1 MKLLAIDLG
10 YSNVKVAYYNEDGAL
25 QFDKYISAVAKVDNP
40 MELDDDIMFQL
51 AVDTYVL
58 GSSALKLSRS
68 LLMNLETFDDMK
80 AVYPV
85 WISYLLKRY
94 GGVDRFDKVIVGLS
108 MAFSDKADELLQH
121 LYDTLLIQK
130 DNYFICLP
138 QGLSCKLGYSMCGL
152 DIRETSTGHSGS
164 SELRNYIILDG
175 GFLTTDFCTV
185 LGSKASAGAAIGIP
199 STGVICIAYDIMD
212 YLFKEYQMKVS
223 IKEAQNYLDSDG
235 VFVRRGRKYDISEKV
250 KEFTK
255 NYLGKVLQLLEEKYG
270 EYIDAVEGIL
280 ILGGLPYF
288 FKKYIN
294 DQEVIKEIEKHFPIT
309 FIHLPSVDAEYYNCF
324 SYLKAA
330 EKILGGTEE

>member
-1 MKLLAIDLG
+1 MRLLAIDLG

-25 QFDKYISAVAKVDNP
+25 QFDKYISAVAKVENP

-51 AVDTYVL
+51 GVDTYVL
-58 GSSALKLSRS
+58 GASALKLSRS
-68 LLMNLETFDDMK
+68 LLLNLETFEDMK
-80 AVYPV
+80 SVYPV

-94 GGVDRFDKVIVGLS
+94 GGVDRFDKIIVGLS

-130 DNYFICLP
+130 DDYFMCLP
-138 QGLSCKLGYSMCGL
+138 QGLSCKLGYSLRGL

-199 STGVICIAYDIMD
+199 NTGVICIAYDIVD

-235 VFVRRGRKYDISEKV
+235 IFVRRGRKFNISAKV

-255 NYLGKVLQLLEEKYG
+255 NYLGNVLSLLEEKYG
-270 EYIDAVEGIL
+270 EYIDAADGIL
-280 ILGGLPYF
+280 ILGGLAYF
-288 FKKYIN
+288 FQKYSQ
-294 DQEVIKEIEKHFPIT
+294 DPEVIAEIEKHFSLSFLSWPQ
-309 FIHLPSVDAEYYNCF
+309 VYGEYFNAF

-330 EKILGGTEE
+330 EKLLGVIE

>member
-51 AVDTYVL
+51 GVDTYVL

-280 ILGGLPYF
+280 ILGGLAYF

-330 EKILGGTEE
+330 EKILSGTEE

>member
-1 MKLLAIDLG
+1 MRLLAIDLG

-40 MELDDDIMFQL
+40 MELDNDIMFQL
-51 AVDTYVL
+51 GVDTYVL
-58 GSSALKLSRS
+58 GASALKLSRS
-68 LLMNLETFDDMK
+68 LLLNLETFDDLK

-94 GGVDRFDKVIVGLS
+94 GGADKFDKVVVGLS

-121 LYDTLLIQK
+121 LYDSLLIQK
-130 DNYFICLP
+130 DDYFMCLP
-138 QGLSCKLGYSMCGL
+138 QGLSCKLGYSLKGL

-164 SELRNYIILDG
+164 SELKNYIILDG

-185 LGSKASAGAAIGIP
+185 LGSKASAGAAIGLP
-199 STGVICIAYDIMD
+199 NTGVICIAYDIMD

-235 VFVRRGRKYDISEKV
+235 IFVRRGRKFDISAKV

-255 NYLGKVLQLLEEKYG
+255 NYLGNVLTLLEDKYS
-270 EYIDAVEGIL
+270 EYIDAADGIL
-280 ILGGLPYF
+280 ILGGLSYF
-288 FKKYIN
+288 FQKYCEDPDI
-294 DQEVIKEIEKHFPIT
+294 VAEIEKHFSMSFLSWPQT
-309 FIHLPSVDAEYYNCF
+309 YGEYFNAY

-330 EKILGGTEE
+330 EKLLED